1 MENDLLKELYQM
13 YGRELYRYLYG
24 ICRDRMLA
32 EDILQETF
40 CKALL
45 VLPSSH
51 PNIRAW
57 LYQVGRNLM
66 LNEMKRKKRELPES
80 GSDILNRGPCR
91 TDGGGNGEARRKQLQ
106 EETSE
111 PEEAVLRLDEKAR
124 VNRALQ
130 KLEGRKRVVLILQYY
145 EHLTLRE
152 AAKVLGITHENA
164 RVLSSRAKKELR
176 RIMERGEQK

>member
-24 ICRDRMLA
+24 LCRDRMLA

-45 VLPSSH
+45 ALPSSH

-66 LNEMKRKKRELPES
+66 YNEMKRKKREFPES
-80 GSDILNRGPCR
+80 SRDALEGEKAPDPGRSRRDEAKKSDP
-91 TDGGGNGEARRKQLQ
+91 A
-106 EETSE
+106 EE
-111 PEEAVLRLDEKAR
+111 VLRREERDN

-130 KLEGRKRVVLILQYY
+130 KLEGRKREVLILQYY

-152 AAKVLGITHENA
+152 AAEAMGITHENA
-164 RVLSSRAKKELR
+164 RVLSCRAKKELR
-176 RIMERGEQK
+176 GIMERGEQK